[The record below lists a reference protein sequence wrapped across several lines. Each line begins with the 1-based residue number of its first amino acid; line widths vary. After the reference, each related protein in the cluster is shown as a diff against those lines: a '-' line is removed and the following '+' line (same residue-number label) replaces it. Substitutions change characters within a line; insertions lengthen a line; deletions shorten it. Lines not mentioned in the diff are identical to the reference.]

1 MARHADLRHAQ
12 FLCLP
17 AMHWPLLRGSVASSR
32 HKWPRHRYSYD
43 ASNVQALGTLKAS
56 YSAHRRVVQWYMH
69 CSGRCL
75 RRGGMSYAVCI
86 QELCADDFVDKMPE
100 DEKLWILSFLEP
112 SYRNWSSEIAERD
125 CGGENTGIDHD
136 QFRHAQRYLALYLAD
151 QQDKGRRWFVKDDGN
166 DALPSV
172 CRHVLTSSS
181 CQHALITAL
190 FGVRSCPLKGCRR

>member
-1 MARHADLRHAQ
+1 MSISDGLIRMMKPLLWRYLIMARHADLRHAQ

-100 DEKLWILSFLEP
+100 DEKLWIVV
-112 SYRNWSSEIAERD
+112 
-125 CGGENTGIDHD
+125 
-136 QFRHAQRYLALYLAD
+136 FRAI
-151 QQDKGRRWFVKDDGN
+151 
-166 DALPSV
+166 LPELV
-172 CRHVLTSSS
+172 V
-181 CQHALITAL
+181 
-190 FGVRSCPLKGCRR
+190 